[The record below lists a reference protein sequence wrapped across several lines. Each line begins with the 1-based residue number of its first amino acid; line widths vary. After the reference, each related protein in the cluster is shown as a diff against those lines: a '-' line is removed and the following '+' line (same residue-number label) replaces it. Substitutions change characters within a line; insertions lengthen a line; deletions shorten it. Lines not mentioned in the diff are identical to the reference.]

1 MDQVST
7 IGGAQSW
14 VVVGQLR
21 DLDLEAGALV
31 GSVHTVTVRPPGK
44 DPVSRKESDFTL
56 VP

>member
-1 MDQVST
+1 MST